1 MAVGKWRN
9 EGDNMN
15 DVISYQ
21 KFAIK
26 VSAAPEFLW
35 NGNTMDFV
43 FDSIFAGDYHVMWRW
58 FHG

>member
-1 MAVGKWRN
+1 
-9 EGDNMN
+9 MN

-21 KFAIK
+21 KCVIK
-26 VSAAPEFLW
+26 TDSATAEPYI

-58 FHG
+58 SHG